1 LNFRLLFF
9 IIINLISTICLS
21 QTTGKLT
28 GKISD
33 IITSEPLIGVNVM
46 LMGTDFG
53 AASDIEG
60 DFFLINIPP
69 GSYDIS
75 INMMGYKSTIIENLQ
90 ISVNRTTPLSMA
102 LTPSI
107 L

>member
-1 LNFRLLFF
+1 MP
-9 IIINLISTICLS
+9 TICLS

-60 DFFLINIPP
+60 DFFLPRFLP
-69 GSYDIS
+69 C
-75 INMMGYKSTIIENLQ
+75 
-90 ISVNRTTPLSMA
+90 
-102 LTPSI
+102 
-107 L
+107 